1 MWSSCWTYGLNLSS
15 VPGDG
20 DGQSRWCLSQVKG
33 AVDDDVAEG
42 KTLPCFTTVT
52 SAQYHNKYKNPSH
65 YCSTV
70 ISSIRRIFKACQIF
84 LLVILVYF
92 VLFYSGIDVM

>member
-1 MWSSCWTYGLNLSS
+1 MWSSCWTYSVNLSS

-42 KTLPCFTTVT
+42 KTHP
-52 SAQYHNKYKNPSH
+52 
-65 YCSTV
+65 
-70 ISSIRRIFKACQIF
+70 
-84 LLVILVYF
+84 
-92 VLFYSGIDVM
+92 